1 MSELL
6 QGMSSPSPE
15 VISPRVIVAEL
26 LRDASGDLVVKVFAL
41 GDTLVV
47 GLVLLLLCSTLFPFP
62 SPLSCP
68 SSSYLPHYVCV
79 LPSSL
84 LLRGDAVGGAGD
96 LVRGL
101 PLLEVLEVL

>member
-41 GDTLVV
+41 EVLGGLGVV
-47 GLVLLLLCSTLFPFP
+47 RGLVLL
-62 SPLSCP
+62 
-68 SSSYLPHYVCV
+68 V
-79 LPSSL
+79 LTPRSL
-84 LLRGDAVGGAGD
+84 
-96 LVRGL
+96 
-101 PLLEVLEVL
+101 